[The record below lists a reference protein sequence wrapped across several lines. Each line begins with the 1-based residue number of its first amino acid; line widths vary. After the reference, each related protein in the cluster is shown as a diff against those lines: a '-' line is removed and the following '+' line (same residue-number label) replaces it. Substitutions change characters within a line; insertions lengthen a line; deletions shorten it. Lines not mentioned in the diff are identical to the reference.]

1 MALLGLIGAPWLTP
15 SGSPPIIA
23 PMLLKAGALS
33 LALLLASRVLGLL
46 RETAQ
51 AAAFGVSGAGD
62 VAVLMLTLPDW
73 FAGLLASGALAYV
86 LLPHWAAQSTFQQ
99 QRTQRRVALALLVMG
114 VLVGLLQTLLRMPL
128 VHLLASGLA
137 PGLRAD
143 AAQALVWAAA
153 ALPLALLAAL
163 WVTRLQHERDFVGL
177 YAANLV
183 VNAVLIASLLLIA
196 WLRLPLDLV
205 TELGLGLLAAMLLR
219 LAWLRWRLGQRVP
232 ALAPESADRDAPL
245 PRTSLW
251 LWAAL
256 ASGLPLALP
265 FVARSLASQAG
276 EGALT
281 SFNYA
286 WKLVELPLVLA
297 VQLVATLAFPAIT
310 RAMNAS
316 SSKDRLDAP
325 ARQAIRSAFAL
336 AWLLACA
343 AAAALVLAAPAI
355 ASLLFGWG
363 RMRADGLAE
372 LAAWG
377 ALGAWSLLAQAL
389 IAVALTVLAVR
400 GQMRLAV
407 LAYGLGMAL
416 LLLAGSLAHWGG
428 GGLML
433 ALDGIYAGVALL
445 LLRSLTRGAD
455 GLLPWRALLWPLL
468 ALLSLAALAQ
478 WPACQALVQDPVS
491 GLAAAALA
499 ALTVLLVGLSGSAE
513 LRNALRR

>member
-1 MALLGLIGAPWLTP
+1 M
-15 SGSPPIIA
+15 
-23 PMLLKAGALS
+23 
-33 LALLLASRVLGLL
+33 
-46 RETAQ
+46 
-51 AAAFGVSGAGD
+51 
-62 VAVLMLTLPDW
+62 
-73 FAGLLASGALAYV
+73 
-86 LLPHWAAQSTFQQ
+86 
-99 QRTQRRVALALLVMG
+99 
-114 VLVGLLQTLLRMPL
+114 
-128 VHLLASGLA
+128 
-137 PGLRAD
+137 
-143 AAQALVWAAA
+143 
-153 ALPLALLAAL
+153 
-163 WVTRLQHERDFVGL
+163 
-177 YAANLV
+177 
-183 VNAVLIASLLLIA
+183 
-196 WLRLPLDLV
+196 
-205 TELGLGLLAAMLLR
+205 
-219 LAWLRWRLGQRVP
+219 
-232 ALAPESADRDAPL
+232 
-245 PRTSLW
+245 
-251 LWAAL
+251 
-256 ASGLPLALP
+256 
-265 FVARSLASQAG
+265 
-276 EGALT
+276 
-281 SFNYA
+281 
-286 WKLVELPLVLA
+286 LA

-400 GQMRLAV
+400 GQMRVAV
-407 LAYGLGMAL
+407 LAYGLGMAA